1 MCRRRSRDVR
11 KFLESVQLVIS
22 SCYVSSRR
30 QPRRLHEL
38 SYARFSKDSHLSPEE
53 FVVLPPVSGFYC
65 FFAMIVDARALCRS
79 SLPSVLFLFRRVI
92 FHRLSTPRSD
102 PISRHEITKSH
113 RARFPPTWNKT
124 RRALRFRPPFS
135 RGHEVHEIQLSRAVR
150 FVFDPWPGRVESSR
164 LYTSTFRPHQTS
176 LATFTIYEQ
185 WQEKV
190 YRDVIIFIFEQSRGI
205 IYRIIVER

>member
-11 KFLESVQLVIS
+11 KFLESVQLVIL

-92 FHRLSTPRSD
+92 FHRLSTPGQTRFLG
-102 PISRHEITKSH
+102 TKSRNPIA
-113 RARFPPTWNKT
+113 RAFHQRGIKRAEPSAS
-124 RRALRFRPPFS
+124 ALRSHGDTKSTKSSCHAPFDS
-135 RGHEVHEIQLSRAVR
+135 CLIHGPAA
-150 FVFDPWPGRVESSR
+150 SSR
-164 LYTSTFRPHQTS
+164 LG
-176 LATFTIYEQ
+176 FTRRRFDRI
-185 WQEKV
+185 KLP
-190 YRDVIIFIFEQSRGI
+190 SRHSRSMSSGKKKCI
-205 IYRIIVER
+205 ET